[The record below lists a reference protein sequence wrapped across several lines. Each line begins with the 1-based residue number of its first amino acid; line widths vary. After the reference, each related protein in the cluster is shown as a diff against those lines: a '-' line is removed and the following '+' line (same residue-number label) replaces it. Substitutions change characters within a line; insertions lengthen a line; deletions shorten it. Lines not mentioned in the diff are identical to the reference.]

1 MLQGDPAQRIREL
14 MEQRYPVYALAD
26 VTVMSREV
34 AHESIVNEIIAAL
47 AERLGCARLG
57 CTRPSDEAAE

>member
-1 MLQGDPAQRIREL
+1 
-14 MEQRYPVYALAD
+14 
-26 VTVMSREV
+26 MSREV